1 MDTHLSIQY
10 QELAE
15 GLQKALGL
23 QGSLVGGL
31 EPAMQVG
38 LNILDLTDPEF
49 LWLRRTQRY
58 AAGFQLAAVA
68 AQYAISE
75 IINDVGTGIIAV
87 VSPVIQNTNAAATLF
102 SVYVQPGSPVVPAH
116 LRRINLDARQAFPG
130 GNAPA
135 VCQVTAGNA
144 AAPAP
149 AANAA
154 SYWVPANTPT
164 RLPDIILVPGTKII
178 IQTSAVN
185 LASNI
190 VWEWT
195 ERFLQ
200 PAEV

>member
-1 MDTHLSIQY
+1 MDTHLKLQY

-23 QGSLVGGL
+23 QGSLIGEL
-31 EPAMQVG
+31 DPAMQVG
-38 LNILDLTDPEF
+38 LTVLDLTSPEY

-75 IINDVGTGIIAV
+75 LVNDVGTGIIAV
-87 VSPVIQNTNAAATLF
+87 VKPTIQNTNAAATLF
-102 SVYVQPGSPVVPAH
+102 SVYVQPGGAAVPAH
-116 LRRINLDARQAFPG
+116 IRRINLDSRQAFPG

-149 AANAA
+149 AANSA
-154 SYWVPANTPT
+154 SWWVPANTPQE
-164 RLPDIILVPGTKII
+164 LPPIILVPGQKII

-185 LASNI
+185 LGSNI
-190 VWEWT
+190 AWVWT
-195 ERFLQ
+195 ERQMQ